1 MKITRKQLI
10 KLLREALEDYMK
22 PVVYQDDKL
31 RRRRQRQ
38 DIGIPGLVDKLA
50 KLDEP
55 KIDPE
60 TGEVTAPDPDFVK
73 TARNLAVNLGSKEYD
88 GEYINL
94 PEAEMSTI
102 EVKKNAYN
110 AFKRA
115 GLNADK
121 VGIDRGANYVLGSYF
136 TDQFELVVRV
146 FADYDYLVNA
156 LSGDDSRETAQNIK
170 NKIVYSYGIY
180 FVDDRFNDDRT
191 RLDVM
196 AHGYDGRN
204 PANNDEKVL
213 GSRFEEVSLQRFN
226 EHLSV
231 FKFIVDNVIPISVF
245 RNYNPENALALAM
258 NFIALNGEKIKDE
271 NISNEEIA
279 RKVLSEAFVHEYID
293 TAEAIK
299 RNLLSS
305 LSSQRGNSLDL
316 ARESEKYNDI
326 FEKSVQDLASRISAG
341 FKSDPGF
348 ALKESIV
355 NRIIKEFKM
364 TKDFTSMFDLDG
376 LQAGGGDT
384 LPPIE
389 PPDSGGGG
397 DGGRSGSNYPQVLV
411 DKLVNSIPQF
421 NYMLPSEFDTAV
433 ISFID
438 CNFTIGADNPTG
450 QVQLMFSFF
459 NESVNYTDVVDTV
472 IKFCNSQGDV
482 DDLFNKIIKF
492 LSEYSG
498 KTQRMLNDELN
509 SFGYEFIERSFS
521 NPSR

>member
-22 PVVYQDDKL
+22 PVVYQDEKL

-38 DIGIPGLVDKLA
+38 DVGMPGLVDKLA

-55 KIDPE
+55 KIDPV

-73 TARNLAVNLGSKEYD
+73 TARNLAVSLGSKEYD

-102 EVKKNAYN
+102 EVKRNAYN
-110 AFKRA
+110 AFKSA

-121 VGIDRGANYVLGSYF
+121 VGIDRGADYVLGSYF
-136 TDQFELVVRV
+136 TDRFELVVRV
-146 FADYDYLVNA
+146 FANYDYLVNA
-156 LSGDDSRETAQNIK
+156 LSGKDYIETTKNIK
-170 NKIVYSYGIY
+170 NNIVYSYSIY

-191 RLDVM
+191 RLDII
-196 AHGYDGRN
+196 AHGLAGRN

-213 GSRFEEVSLQRFN
+213 GSRFEKASLKTFK
-226 EHLSV
+226 EHLDV
-231 FKFIVDNVIPISVF
+231 FKFIVDNLIPISVF
-245 RNYNPENALALAM
+245 KNYNPENALALAM

-279 RKVLSEAFVHEYID
+279 RKVLSEAFVHKYID
-293 TAEAIK
+293 TAKEIK
-299 RNLLSS
+299 MSLLSS
-305 LSSQRGNSLDL
+305 QIGNSLDL

-326 FEKSVQDLASRISAG
+326 FEKSVQDLESRISAG
-341 FKSDPGF
+341 FKSDPDF
-348 ALKESIV
+348 ALRETIV

-421 NYMLPSEFDTAV
+421 DYMLPSEFDTAV
-433 ISFID
+433 ITFID
-438 CNFTIGADNPTG
+438 CNFAIGADNPTG

-472 IKFCNSQGDV
+472 IMSCNNQGDV

-509 SFGYEFIERSFS
+509 SSGYEFIERSFS